1 MKEPTMTDTLDPQ
14 PDAEMLP
21 EDAPAPSEFGLR
33 DAIIGDSPEGTDVW
47 QRVPYNADDYGPV
60 SDFATDFDHSDPDY
74 NPNAPKVWKQLRD
87 DGCPVAHTN
96 RYGGMW
102 IPITHETVHEVAY
115 DTDNFTSRS
124 VVPAVGRPGDLAMPA
139 PIGAVPPISSDPPF
153 HGKARRMLLP
163 PFAPKQIEPW
173 EDEVRILCRR
183 LLDGMGEVTPG
194 ETVVDAAVQYAQ
206 HIPVN
211 VIGRMLGFP
220 EEDEEKFREFV
231 HVALETI
238 AQEPGTRNGID
249 ELGKYI
255 RAQIEDHRKNPR
267 EDLTSY
273 LMNMEMDGEKL
284 SDDIV
289 GGSIILLLIAGI
301 DTTWSAIGSSL
312 WHLAQT
318 PADRKRLVDDPE
330 VMTFALEEFLRAYAP
345 VTMGRM
351 VAKDHDF
358 HGCPMKKDDWV
369 LLPFPAANRD
379 PKQFED
385 ADSFIID
392 REVNRH
398 AAFGLGIHRC
408 LGSNLARLELK
419 VAIEE
424 FIARFPNFEL
434 AGDVS
439 WSVGQIRGPRVLPVR
454 ILAD

>member
-1 MKEPTMTDTLDPQ
+1 MTDTLDDQ
-14 PDAEMLP
+14 TLP
-21 EDAPAPSEFGLR
+21 EEPAKVAFGEEET
-33 DAIIGDSPEGTDVW
+33 IFGTSPEGTHVW
-47 QRVPYNADDYGPV
+47 QRVPYDADDYGPV
-60 SDFATDFDHSDPDY
+60 EDFSTDFDHADPAY
-74 NPNAPKVWKQLRD
+74 NPNAPQVWKELRD
-87 DGCPVAHTN
+87 AGCPVAHSD

-102 IPITHETVHEVAY
+102 VPITHEAVHDVAY
-115 DTDNFTSRS
+115 DTENFTSRS

-153 HGKARRMLLP
+153 HGMARRMLLP

-173 EDEVRILCRR
+173 EEEVRVLCRR
-183 LLDGMGEVTPG
+183 LLDEMGDIAPG

-220 EEDEEKFREFV
+220 SEDEALFRTFV
-231 HVALETI
+231 HDALETI
-238 AQEPGTRNGID
+238 AEEPGTRGGID

-255 RAQIEDHRKNPR
+255 GQQIEDHRENPR
-267 EDLTSY
+267 DDLTSY
-273 LMNMEMDGEKL
+273 LMNMEMEGEKL
-284 SDDIV
+284 SDEIV

-312 WHLAQT
+312 WHLAQS
-318 PADRKRLVDDPE
+318 PDDRQRLVDDPE
-330 VMTFALEEFLRAYAP
+330 VMTFAIEEFLRAYAP

-369 LLPFPAANRD
+369 LLPFPAANHD

-385 ADSFIID
+385 ADKFIID

-424 FIARFPNFEL
+424 FVARFPNFEL
-434 AGDVS
+434 AGDVR
-439 WSVGQIRGPRVLPVR
+439 WSVGQIRGPRELPVK
-454 ILAD
+454 ILA